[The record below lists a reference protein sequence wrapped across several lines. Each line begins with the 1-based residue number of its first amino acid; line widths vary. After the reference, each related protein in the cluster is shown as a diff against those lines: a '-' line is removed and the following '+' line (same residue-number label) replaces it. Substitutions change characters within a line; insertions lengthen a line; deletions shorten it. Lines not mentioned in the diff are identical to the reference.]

1 MTVRIAV
8 LTVSDRASRGEYED
22 LGGPAVKAWLAGTF
36 KFVFNWPG
44 LQAGDFAKAA
54 DGTVTAQPLEFCG
67 IVTGGQASAG
77 TVTSC
82 SLGQVNLYGVLATG
96 TFLFIAGLITAA
108 VYAVVLIAN
117 HLAMRAHHAQPVDPT
132 LRNCPDCLSEIP
144 RRARRCAFCT
154 AEVRPFLTERD
165 PAAA

>member
-1 MTVRIAV
+1 MFTRFAGNFRQFMLRGNVFEFMVAFAIAGEFANFVRVIVENMLAPVIALGVRQSEVDALSFTVQDTVFHYGRV
-8 LTVSDRASRGEYED
+8 LTA
-22 LGGPAVKAWLAGTF
+22 L
-36 KFVFNWPG
+36 
-44 LQAGDFAKAA
+44 
-54 DGTVTAQPLEFCG
+54 
-67 IVTGGQASAG
+67 
-77 TVTSC
+77 TS
-82 SLGQVNLYGVLATG
+82 
-96 TFLFIAGLITAA
+96 FLLITAA

-165 PAAA
+165 PAGA